1 MKRKSK
7 TKSGLLIIATFL
19 LVSCASVGVSTIKHY
34 PAKPKDCSLEVFTS
48 ESEIKK
54 EYEVIALIDSKTGQT
69 EFSNKTS
76 AKAIELAKPKACQC
90 GADGILVISSDRQGM
105 SYGSL
110 GYGKATVKAIKYK

>member
-69 EFSNKTS
+69 EFSNKRWRDRYYCRTFGNTC
-76 AKAIELAKPKACQC
+76 IC
-90 GADGILVISSDRQGM
+90 GS
-105 SYGSL
+105 
-110 GYGKATVKAIKYK
+110 